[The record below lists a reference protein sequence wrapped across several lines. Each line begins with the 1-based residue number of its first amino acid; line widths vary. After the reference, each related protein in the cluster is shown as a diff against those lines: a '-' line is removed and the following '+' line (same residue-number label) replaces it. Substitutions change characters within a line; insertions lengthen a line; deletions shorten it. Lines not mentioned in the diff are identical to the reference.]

1 MFDILTKLTGILPAI
16 VTGLIVILAAI
27 APLTK
32 SDADNKVL
40 DVLRWIEDKVLSILF
55 PSLKNPGSGP
65 GPK

>member
-1 MFDILTKLTGILPAI
+1 MMDIITKLAGIVPAI

-40 DVLRWIEDKVLSILF
+40 DVLRWVEDKILSVLF
-55 PSLKNPGSGP
+55 PSLKNVST
-65 GPK
+65 PK